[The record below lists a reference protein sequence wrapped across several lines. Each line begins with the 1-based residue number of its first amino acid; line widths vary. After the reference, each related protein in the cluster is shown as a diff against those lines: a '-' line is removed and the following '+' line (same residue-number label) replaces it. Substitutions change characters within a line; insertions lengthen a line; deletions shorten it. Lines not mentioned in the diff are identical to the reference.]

1 MRKGS
6 KRFPNKMMADL
17 CGKPLYRHTVDFAL
31 QLGYPYYLAHDYGKL
46 DIPVAVN
53 QIERSEYFAG
63 DIHRTNEEILS
74 WGLGADIYILLQA
87 TSPIRDLDLLKQD
100 FTNVFFMNNNIN
112 MICAAEAIKDGYY
125 YSGNGK
131 PINFEQDMRDDCGCW
146 KDIILKETGSF
157 YIFKKHLLERVHIM
171 DKENDE
177 MILFLHDNY
186 GIDIDKEEDLIK
198 AREYL
203 EDKNNS

>member
-31 QLGYPYYLAHDYGKL
+31 RLGYPYYLAHDYGKL
-46 DIPVAVN
+46 DLPEAVN
-53 QIERSEYFAG
+53 QIERSDYYAG

-74 WGLGADIYILLQA
+74 WGIDADIYILLQA
-87 TSPIRDLDLLKQD
+87 TSPIRDFDLLKQD
-100 FTNVFFMNNNIN
+100 FTNIFFMHNNIN
-112 MICAAEAIKDGYY
+112 MICAAEVIKEGYY
-125 YSGNGK
+125 YSGDGN
-131 PINFEQDMRDDCGCW
+131 PINFAQDMRDDCGCW

-157 YIFKKHLLERVHIM
+157 YIFKKHLLERDHIM

-177 MILFLHDNY
+177 KILFLHDNY
-186 GIDIDKEEDLIK
+186 GIDIDKEDDLLK
-198 AREYL
+198 AKEYL
-203 EDKNNS
+203 ERRNN